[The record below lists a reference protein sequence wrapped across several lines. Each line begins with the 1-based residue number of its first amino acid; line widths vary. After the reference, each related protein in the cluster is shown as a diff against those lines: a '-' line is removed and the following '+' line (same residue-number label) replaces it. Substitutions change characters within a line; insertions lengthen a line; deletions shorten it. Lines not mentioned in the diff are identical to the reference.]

1 MDIGVYYDKKKNS
14 QSTILQKI
22 FIISVIFAFAIAV
35 FALGIIYYWSFYHY
49 NHIFEDRV
57 IDEQNLKYDEELGIK
72 NEWLLGV
79 TTDSIDVLEATYNED
94 IKNHIY
100 RKALS
105 QQEVEKFYREKIDNK
120 ELIYCISLT
129 PQNGEFFYKYS
140 VIRDLYHEIF
150 PYIVASLIGFV
161 ILLVIILYFYF
172 QFVEKQFSSELTQL
186 QAYAQKL
193 ENLDLNIEPVKP
205 CNSNNLIEALENSFY
220 EMHIKLLKKEQLQK
234 SSLQYISHE
243 MKSPIMIIESYAVSA
258 KEKIYPIGTLD
269 DSLNIILDQT
279 ARMKEKVSSLLN
291 YVTLSTKE
299 IQKEIFS
306 LSDMFET
313 ILNDYHTQ
321 IYVLKHAY
329 FHIQPQL
336 NIFADKQKIRIVLEN
351 ILENQLK
358 YKDSQIAIRAYQ
370 NQKDQLIMLFY
381 NDGES
386 ISPELKKQ
394 IFIPFAKGYNGANGL
409 GLSITKMILLQHQG
423 DIALLSTRKGTLFRI
438 TIPMSVP
445 NCISIGSDKS

>member
-1 MDIGVYYDKKKNS
+1 MIRKKTLNQRFYK
-14 QSTILQKI
+14 KF
-22 FIISVIFAFAIAV
+22 FIISVIFAFVIAV

-150 PYIVASLIGFV
+150 PYIVASLTGFV

-445 NCISIGSDKS
+445 NCISIGSDRS

>member
-1 MDIGVYYDKKKNS
+1 MIRKRTLNQQFYKKF
-14 QSTILQKI
+14 

-100 RKALS
+100 QQALS

-186 QAYAQKL
+186 QVYAQKL

-321 IYVLKHAY
+321 IYVLRHAY
-329 FHIQPQL
+329 FHIHPHL
-336 NIFADKQKIRIVLEN
+336 NIFADKQKIRVVLEN

-370 NQKDQLIMLFY
+370 NQKGQLIMLFY
-381 NDGES
+381 NDGKL

-394 IFIPFAKGYNGANGL
+394 IFTPFAKGYNGSNGL

-438 TIPMSVP
+438 TLPMSAP
-445 NCISIGSDKS
+445 NYISIGSDKS

>member
-1 MDIGVYYDKKKNS
+1 MIRKRTLNQQFYKKF
-14 QSTILQKI
+14 

-100 RKALS
+100 QQALS

-150 PYIVASLIGFV
+150 PYIVASLTVFF

-186 QAYAQKL
+186 QVYAQKL

-279 ARMKEKVSSLLN
+279 TRMKEKVSSLLN

-306 LSDMFET
+306 LSDMFDT

-321 IYVLKHAY
+321 IYVLRHAY
-329 FHIQPQL
+329 FHIHPHL
-336 NIFADKQKIRIVLEN
+336 NIFADKQKIRVVLEN

-370 NQKDQLIMLFY
+370 NQKGQLIMLFY
-381 NDGES
+381 NDGKL

-394 IFIPFAKGYNGANGL
+394 IFTPFAKGYNGSNGL

-438 TIPMSVP
+438 TLPMSAP
-445 NCISIGSDKS
+445 NYISIGSDKS

>member
-1 MDIGVYYDKKKNS
+1 MIRKKTPNQRFYK
-14 QSTILQKI
+14 KF

-105 QQEVEKFYREKIDNK
+105 QQEAEKFYREKIDNK

>member
-1 MDIGVYYDKKKNS
+1 MYILISKKTLNQRFYKKF
-14 QSTILQKI
+14 I
-22 FIISVIFAFAIAV
+22 IISVIFAFAIAV

>member
-1 MDIGVYYDKKKNS
+1 MIRKKTLNQRFYK
-14 QSTILQKI
+14 KI

>member
-1 MDIGVYYDKKKNS
+1 M
-14 QSTILQKI
+14 
-22 FIISVIFAFAIAV
+22 
-35 FALGIIYYWSFYHY
+35 
-49 NHIFEDRV
+49 
-57 IDEQNLKYDEELGIK
+57 
-72 NEWLLGV
+72 
-79 TTDSIDVLEATYNED
+79 EATYNED